1 MADVASIV
9 VLVGVFLAF
18 FLLLVALRPSTPLR
32 QWERPAATHTDVAA
46 RPSAEAGL
54 LTFSRSS
61 RALSLPPDSAAR
73 ASPFRVASDE
83 LIL

>member
-9 VLVGVFLAF
+9 LLVGVFLAF

-32 QWERPAATHTDVAA
+32 QWERPATAPTDVAA

-54 LTFSRSS
+54 LTFSPSS
-61 RALSLPPDSAAR
+61 RAPSRPADSAAR
-73 ASPFRVASDE
+73 ASPFRVASDD